1 MINVIFDSIIQRE
14 LYLLQPHKK
23 KKFLERKFDY
33 FKQRLV
39 YLNSL
44 TRYHKYYI
52 PSKVSSQII
61 NDVKTAKSCLNTN
74 LNSLD
79 EKCLLTKEL
88 KKSLIKADLRFKPS
102 QLILLK
108 KFINELTGQNSTPWE
123 LSKFKWVNPFYPL
136 IHLPFDELEAG
147 SLHVDHMFAGR
158 VGTRTV
164 WIPFTNYDYPGLATK
179 NHFARF
185 LGQYLGEK
193 LGKSILNKF
202 PDINLKNKHSY
213 GHWLTW
219 NDTFRHRGLLN
230 TSKKT
235 SIAFMLRFSNQF
247 DSQTWIPIEQVR
259 KIQYEDI
266 KNKESLTLEALLKQ
280 AKCIV
285 EEMISLVK
293 SNYFYKLEDFKKR
306 LQSSEKILENLSSVN
321 SCKEYL
327 ILIHMVDFIF
337 TEISEKLKKKPTYVW
352 IEAGEGEYNHEKLHE
367 FIMAIHYHIHI
378 LKSEAKYA

>member
-1 MINVIFDSIIQRE
+1 MIKIFLESIIKRE
-14 LYLLQPHKK
+14 LFLEQPHKK
-23 KKFLERKFDY
+23 KKFFQSKFDY
-33 FKQRLV
+33 LKQRLV

-44 TRYHKYYI
+44 TRYNKYYI

-61 NDVKTAKSCLNTN
+61 NDLKTAKSCLITN
-74 LNSLD
+74 LDFLD

-108 KFINELTGQNSTPWE
+108 KFVDELTRPNSTPWD
-123 LSKFKWVNPFYPL
+123 LSEFKWVNPFYPL

-164 WIPFTNYDYPGLATK
+164 WIPFTNYDYPGIATK

-193 LGKSILNKF
+193 LGKSILSKF
-202 PDINLKNKHSY
+202 PDINLKNKHRS

-247 DSQTWIPIEQVR
+247 DSQTWIPIEELR
-259 KIQYEDI
+259 KIDPEDNE
-266 KNKESLTLEALLKQ
+266 NKESLKVETLLKK
-280 AKCIV
+280 AKFIV
-285 EEMISLVK
+285 EEIISIVK
-293 SNYFYKLEDFKKR
+293 SNYSSELKDFKKR
-306 LQSSEKILENLSSVN
+306 LQKSEKILENLSSLD
-321 SCKEYL
+321 SLKEYL

-337 TEISEKLKKKPTYVW
+337 TEISEKLRKKPTFVW
-352 IEAGEGEYNHEKLHE
+352 IEAGEEYNYEKLHE
-367 FIMAIHYHIHI
+367 FVIAIHYHIHF
-378 LKSEAKYA
+378 LKSNANFS